1 MVSSIIHVTTSIC
14 LPFFL
19 LFLFFYLP
27 LSSPDC
33 VKSIPG
39 HGRVR
44 RFTREP
50 PPAHPQQR
58 GSVGE
63 GERETADWCPQV
75 GDGAILLPLRGTDIH
90 PPFSFF
96 SFLFLF
102 LCVHL
107 LFIMI
112 DSSWRKWVGDETNTK
127 IRQGT
132 KTDSMFWRLRKT
144 NNNLQ
149 NLYEGRKIS
158 LPTKHHSKVDWIPS
172 HGTGALE

>member
-127 IRQGT
+127 IRHKNRQHVLT
-132 KTDSMFWRLRKT
+132 AKK
-144 NNNLQ
+144 NQ
-149 NLYEGRKIS
+149 QQ
-158 LPTKHHSKVDWIPS
+158 PTKLVWGEENIPPSKAS
-172 HGTGALE
+172 L